1 MTKRLLL
8 VAALLLALAVSA
20 NAWTGVYCA
29 RVTGDTGAV
38 PNLQPWFT
46 YVGAVGN
53 SGAYGTAPGVPANTF
68 GLYTAA
74 NVNVVGLR
82 TMTYSVG
89 LPTAGYYEAFI
100 TWATTTNAPT
110 SVKHIVTEAGGA
122 TSNYFINQLATKN
135 VWAGLGV
142 HKFNANDAANT
153 KITVSNEGQT
163 AGSIYVHS
171 VKFES
176 VTPGAV
182 GYGIANG
189 ASLDLGDLM
198 DLGLS
203 WTAGQYAMAYDLW
216 FGEDPNAMTKLIG
229 NYNGLGFGLDPEAIA
244 GGKTYFWR
252 VDSINV
258 DKTTQGELRSFST
271 NAIPEPGS
279 MLALATGFVG
289 LFGIIRRK
297 RS

>member
-1 MTKRLLL
+1 MTKKLLL
-8 VAALLLALAVSA
+8 VAALLLALSVSA
-20 NAWTGVYCA
+20 SAWTGVYCA
-29 RVTGDTGAV
+29 RIDGDKGATPV
-38 PNLQPWFT
+38 LQPWFT
-46 YVGAVGN
+46 YVGAVAN
-53 SGAYGTAPGVPANTF
+53 SGAVSTAPGTPANTN

-74 NVNVVGLR
+74 NVGAVGLR
-82 TMTYSVG
+82 TLTYSVG

-110 SVKHIVTEAGGA
+110 SVKHIVREAGGV
-122 TSNYFINQLATKN
+122 TTNYFINQLATKN
-135 VWAGLGV
+135 VWAGLGI
-142 HKFNANDAANT
+142 HKFNASDAANT

-189 ASLDLGDLM
+189 ASLDVADLI

-216 FGEDPNAMTKLIG
+216 FGESAGSMTKLIG
-229 NYNGLGFGLDPEAIA
+229 NYNGLGFGLDPDAIA

-252 VDSINV
+252 VDAINV